1 MRYKVPSDAAMTKFV
16 LKVLDNRYSIYRFQ
30 PGDPIPASVLKS
42 AFFWVGKT
50 DEELSIVCESSV
62 EVAGG
67 KKSTGWACLKVP
79 GPMNLSVI
87 GVLAGI
93 SVALAAARIS
103 IFAISTFDTDYILVK
118 STQLENA
125 KNALIKSGYGIV

>member
-1 MRYKVPSDAAMTKFV
+1 MSKFILQV
-16 LKVLDNRYSIYRFQ
+16 LENHFTIYRFQ
-30 PGDPIPASVLKS
+30 PSDAVPASVLS
-42 AFFWVGKT
+42 SSFFWVGKT
-50 DEELSIVCESSV
+50 DEELSIVCDSSL
-62 EVAGG
+62 ELAGG

-93 SVALAAARIS
+93 SVALASARIS

-118 STQLENA
+118 STQLEEA
-125 KNALIKSGYGIV
+125 KNALIKSGYGVEDSRPN